1 MRYLNAHAWSHP
13 RVGEPPRLTAG
24 SLRRRPWV
32 MVWTLAVA
40 QVISW
45 GSLYYAFSLFVV
57 PMQESLG
64 WSRSLLNGA
73 LSLGLLAAGAAAF
86 PVGAWI
92 DRRGGRTVMTLGSLL
107 GGLLLL
113 AWGRVEAP
121 WAFYLIWALI
131 GVSLAGVLYE
141 PAFAVLTATF
151 GPDARRAITAMT
163 LVGGFASTV
172 FMPLTQLL
180 IATVGWRQALVILGG
195 LNLAVCLPLHA
206 LFVPDRSAAPPLNAP
221 SIHHEEE
228 PSPAPELRNILRGRV
243 FWGLAVWFTA
253 ANVTASG
260 FVFQFVPLLTT
271 WGVDM
276 AAILTSVALI
286 GPMQV
291 AGRIVLM
298 GFSARLETREIGAAV
313 AVLLPAAVLALLCLP
328 HTPAWLGLAAALYGA
343 GNGVMTIAR
352 GTAVADLIGR
362 THYGAINGALTLP
375 TMVAKALAPV
385 VTAVIWSATGD
396 PSLMLWTLLGS
407 ALVGAVGFVF
417 ALSATSP
424 QEGGIPGEA

>member
-1 MRYLNAHAWSHP
+1 
-13 RVGEPPRLTAG
+13 
-24 SLRRRPWV
+24 
-32 MVWTLAVA
+32 
-40 QVISW
+40 
-45 GSLYYAFSLFVV
+45 
-57 PMQESLG
+57 
-64 WSRSLLNGA
+64 
-73 LSLGLLAAGAAAF
+73 
-86 PVGAWI
+86 
-92 DRRGGRTVMTLGSLL
+92 MTLGSLL
-107 GGLLLL
+107 GGLLLF
-113 AWGRVEAP
+113 AWAQVETP

-131 GVSLAGVLYE
+131 GASLAGVLYE

-180 IATVGWRQALVILGG
+180 IATVGWRQALAILGG

-206 LFVPDRSAAPPLNAP
+206 LFVPARPAVREVPQVTREAAA
-221 SIHHEEE
+221 ST
-228 PSPAPELRNILRGRV
+228 APELQTILRGRV

-253 ANVTASG
+253 ANLTASG

-276 AAILTSVALI
+276 AAILTGVALI

-298 GFSARLETREIGAAV
+298 CFSARLETREIGTAV
-313 AVLLPAAVLALLCLP
+313 VTLLPAAVLALLSLP
-328 HTPAWLGLAAALYGA
+328 HEPVWLGMAAALYGA
-343 GNGVMTIAR
+343 GNGIMTIAR

-417 ALSATSP
+417 ALSGTFP
-424 QEGGIPGEA
+424 QTDSRLKEA

>member
-1 MRYLNAHAWSHP
+1 MRWLKAHARAHS
-13 RVGEPPRLTAG
+13 RVGEPRRLTVGA
-24 SLRRRPWV
+24 LHRHPWV

-57 PMQESLG
+57 PMQASLG
-64 WSRSLLNGA
+64 WSRPLLNGA
-73 LSLGLLAAGAAAF
+73 LSLGLLTTGAVAF
-86 PVGAWI
+86 PAGAWI
-92 DRRGGRTVMTLGSLL
+92 DRHGGRAVMTLGSLL

-113 AWGRVEAP
+113 AWAQVETP
-121 WAFYLIWALI
+121 WAFYLIWTLI
-131 GVSLAGVLYE
+131 GASLAGVLYE
-141 PAFAVLTATF
+141 PAFAVITATF
-151 GPDARRAITAMT
+151 GPDARRAITALT

-180 IATVGWRQALVILGG
+180 IATVGWRQALLILGG

-206 LFVPDRSAAPPLNAP
+206 LFVPAHPAAPLPNAP
-221 SIHHEEE
+221 PVSHAEAA
-228 PSPAPELRNILRGRV
+228 STTPELQTILRGRV
-243 FWGLAVWFTA
+243 FWGLAIWFTT
-253 ANVTASG
+253 ANATASG
-260 FVFQFVPLLTT
+260 FVFQFIPLLTT

-276 AAILTSVALI
+276 AAILTGVALI

-298 GFSARLETREIGAAV
+298 CFSARLETREIGTAV
-313 AVLLPAAVLALLCLP
+313 VILLPASVLALLCLP
-328 HTPAWLGLAAALYGA
+328 HEPAWLGLAAALYGA

-385 VTAVIWSATGD
+385 VTAVIWSAMGD

-417 ALSATSP
+417 ALSGTSP
-424 QEGGIPGEA
+424 